1 MNKTTKTAILVLS
14 ALLLWM
20 LTGIFQNSSNSNDI
34 NSLKINTE
42 ETVIKVKAKKIKSE
56 LRQSNLFFLASIFVL
71 FTIVWVLA
79 AGFGSPVAIF
89 AGFIFGKWIGTL
101 VVVTGLSVGATF
113 LYIFGNYFLR
123 DLIREKF
130 LNKFQNLEIKFKKS
144 EFFYLLV
151 YRFIGGVPWQ
161 ISCLLPTLFNV
172 RVKNFLFATFLGII
186 PQIFLA
192 VSIGSG
198 IEKVIDQ
205 NSEVPEIKDIIFS
218 TDIYVPLLAF
228 FVLIAISII
237 FRKKFYRN

>member
-1 MNKTTKTAILVLS
+1 MEKT
-14 ALLLWM
+14 
-20 LTGIFQNSSNSNDI
+20 
-34 NSLKINTE
+34 
-42 ETVIKVKAKKIKSE
+42 KKIKLFIGLSYLLIVSLFLYFFFSKFSLQEITSYDFLRNNRSYLIE
-56 LRQSNLFFLASIFVL
+56 LKNSNLFLVSISFLFLTVL
-71 FTIVWVLA
+71 WVFPFL
-79 AGFGSPVAIF
+79 GFGSPVALMG
-89 AGFIFGKWIGTL
+89 GFIFGKWIGTL

-172 RVKNFLFATFLGII
+172 RVSNFFFATLIGII

-198 IEKVIDQ
+198 FEKIIDQ
-205 NSEVPEIKDIIFS
+205 NSDVPGITEIIFS
-218 TDIYVPLLAF
+218 PEIYVPLVAF
-228 FVLIAISII
+228 FSLILITI
-237 FRKKFYRN
+237 FLRKIFYKN

>member
-1 MNKTTKTAILVLS
+1 MEKT
-14 ALLLWM
+14 
-20 LTGIFQNSSNSNDI
+20 
-34 NSLKINTE
+34 
-42 ETVIKVKAKKIKSE
+42 KKIKLIIGLSYLLIVSLFLYFFFSKFSLQEITSYDFLRNNRSYLIE
-56 LRQSNLFFLASIFVL
+56 LKNSNLFLVSISFLFLTVL
-71 FTIVWVLA
+71 WVFPFL
-79 AGFGSPVAIF
+79 GFGSPVALMG
-89 AGFIFGKWIGTL
+89 GFIFGKWIGTL

-151 YRFIGGVPWQ
+151 FRFIGGVPWQ

-205 NSEVPEIKDIIFS
+205 NSEVPGIMDIIFS
-218 TDIYVPLLAF
+218 PDIYVPLLAF
-228 FVLIAISII
+228 FVLIVISII